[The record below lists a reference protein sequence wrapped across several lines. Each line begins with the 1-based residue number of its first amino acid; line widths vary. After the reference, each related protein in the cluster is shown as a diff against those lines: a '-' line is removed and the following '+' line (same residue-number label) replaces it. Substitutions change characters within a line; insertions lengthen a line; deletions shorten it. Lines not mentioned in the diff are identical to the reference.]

1 MQRTVSLKR
10 CSLAIALAAAVL
22 MSPAASVAQLGG
34 LLPPPPTPVPIPT
47 LPPPTSSTSTV
58 SGAAS
63 AVSATLLGITTA
75 LGSTGTLSGVNDSRD
90 ASMVI
95 GSLPV
100 GLAGETLSASAI
112 SWTDQV
118 ASEASLANLNMS
130 VAGIG
135 VTADFV
141 MAQASQVLGAAGSG
155 SSTISNLAINGVPI
169 NVTGAPNQTVAI
181 PGGLV
186 TINEQ
191 SISSTGT
198 AVVNAVHVSV
208 AGVADVVIASATAGI
223 S

>member
-34 LLPPPPTPVPIPT
+34 ILPTPPPIPTPVPIPT
-47 LPPPTSSTSTV
+47 LTPPSGTASSVTGS
-58 SGAAS
+58 AS
-63 AVSATLLGITTA
+63 AISTTILGMTTA

-90 ASMVI
+90 ASMVV
-95 GSLPV
+95 GSLPTGV
-100 GLAGETLSASAI
+100 TGETLSASAI
-112 SWTDQV
+112 SWADI
-118 ASEASLANLNMS
+118 
-130 VAGIG
+130 GI
-135 VTADFV
+135 TADLV
-141 MAQASQVLGAAGSG
+141 MAQASQALGAAGSG
-155 SSTISNLAINGVPI
+155 SSTISNLAIGGLPI

-191 SISSTGT
+191 TISATGA
-198 AVVNAVHVSV
+198 AVVNAVHVTV

>member
-1 MQRTVSLKR
+1 MQRNGSLKR

-34 LLPPPPTPVPIPT
+34 ILPAPPPIPT
-47 LPPPTSSTSTV
+47 LTPPSSGASTV
-58 SGAAS
+58 TGAAS
-63 AVSATLLGITTA
+63 AVSSSVLGITTA

-90 ASMVI
+90 ASMVV
-95 GSLPV
+95 GSLPAGV
-100 GLAGETLSASAI
+100 AGETLSASTI

-135 VTADFV
+135 ITADFV

-155 SSTISNLAINGVPI
+155 SSTISNLAVNGVPI
-169 NVTGAPNQTVAI
+169 NITGAPNQTVAI

-191 SISSTGT
+191 SISSTGA
-198 AVVNAVHVSV
+198 AVVNAVHVTV